1 MNDVEQF
8 DTPTMARIERGI
20 RVIADGTRL
29 ALHGDLDLDTAP
41 VLLDVLF
48 ERLADCGRHGMA
60 QLEIDCARLGFCD
73 SSGLAALLLARQRA
87 EEAGVRLSLRRQ
99 PEHLRHLLELTGI
112 CALFPPEHPPPLP

>member
-1 MNDVEQF
+1 MEAF

-29 ALHGDLDLDTAP
+29 ALYGDLDLDTAP

-48 ERLADCGRHGMA
+48 ERLADCARHGMA
-60 QLEIDCARLGFCD
+60 RLEIDCAALDFCD
-73 SSGLAALLLARQRA
+73 SSGLAALLLARQHA
-87 EEAGVRLSLRRQ
+87 EEAGVQLRLGRQ

-112 CALFPPEHPPPLP
+112 GALFPAEDPPRPG